1 MSQSLLGFHR
11 FYRNLITWP
20 LLALSLPRSPRKT
33 CHYRTS
39 LDGDITDWCVLCGWV
54 YRPLS
59 YPHFYFFSFR
69 PVWQILWS
77 PCRSIFAVLTSFCEV
92 SMCYMMFP
100 CLISRQIDLISNTTL
115 QMVESLNLILKDSV
129 QVSPSRVF
137 QALHLFCRGKGN
149 ISESHSVSG
158 PLQINFN
165 LNVWHVSSGKKHFD
179 RSCERTDW
187 EERFSF
193 S

>member
-1 MSQSLLGFHR
+1 MSLSNKSWWRYNGLVCTLWVGISSTKLPSLLLFFIPPR
-11 FYRNLITWP
+11 LTDPLI
-20 LLALSLPRSPRKT
+20 AMSLNFRG
-33 CHYRTS
+33 
-39 LDGDITDWCVLCGWV
+39 LDV
-54 YRPLS
+54 
-59 YPHFYFFSFR
+59 F
-69 PVWQILWS
+69 LWS
-77 PCRSIFAVLTSFCEV
+77 LHVLYDVPMPDFS
-92 SMCYMMFP
+92 
-100 CLISRQIDLISNTTL
+100 SNGL
-115 QMVESLNLILKDSV
+115 DWVESLNLILKDSV

-137 QALHLFCRGKGN
+137 QALHFFCRGKGN